1 MEQTPRTSPRP
12 DGLRPLALP
21 RPIQVQ
27 LDHDTGLPTRL
38 RTPPRAALPLRA
50 ERSTNAARP
59 SPVAR
64 RPAARVSD
72 VLDISEIW
80 RISEE
85 WWRDHPIQRT
95 YYRLILEDGRP
106 LTIFHDET
114 PPPEGSPISP
124 GAWYEQRY

>member
-1 MEQTPRTSPRP
+1 M
-12 DGLRPLALP
+12 
-21 RPIQVQ
+21 
-27 LDHDTGLPTRL
+27 
-38 RTPPRAALPLRA
+38 RA

-64 RPAARVSD
+64 RPAAARASEVPDIIPGAPRVAS
-72 VLDISEIW
+72 VIDISEIW

-95 YYRLILEDGRP
+95 YYRLVLHDGRP

-114 PPPEGSPISP
+114 PPPDGAIISP
-124 GAWYEQRY
+124 GVWYEQRY